1 MKQFVYLALIGLFI
15 ACQSKTTENE
25 AQEVSTD
32 EVDEL
37 EGVWRIE
44 EANLIDSLGQV
55 SNMNA
60 QRSLVIFTQG
70 YYSFVWT
77 FGSDP
82 RNRPTENFNPTD
94 TEKIEAYNT
103 IVVNTGTYELTG
115 SKLVTKPLAA
125 RSEEFVGG
133 YANYEFRVE
142 GDTLYLEFTDLVS
155 VSNVSFNLGG
165 IHNFRLFRVE

>member
-15 ACQSKTTENE
+15 ACQGKITENE

-44 EANLIDSLGQV
+44 QANVIDSLGQAT
-55 SNMNA
+55 NMNA

-77 FGSDP
+77 FGSNT
-82 RNRPTENFNPTD
+82 RNRANESFNPTD
-94 TEKIEAYNT
+94 TEKIAAYNS
-103 IVVNTGTYELTG
+103 IIVNTGTYELNG

-125 RSEEFVGG
+125 KSEEFVGG
-133 YANYEFRVE
+133 YANYEFRMEDDV
-142 GDTLYLEFTDLVS
+142 LYLEVTDLAS
-155 VSNVSFNLGG
+155 VDNVSINLGG
-165 IHNFRLFRVE
+165 RTNFKLVRVE